1 MFITGGF
8 NVYPAEIEQ
17 VLARLDGVVESAA
30 IGVPDERLGEV
41 GKVYVVRRGGGLT
54 EEDVVAHCRE
64 RLAGFKVPRQ
74 VAFVD
79 ELPRNLSGK
88 VLKRDL
94 RRETVE
100 EQA

>member
-1 MFITGGF
+1 M
-8 NVYPAEIEQ
+8 
-17 VLARLDGVVESAA
+17 
-30 IGVPDERLGEV
+30 
-41 GKVYVVRRGGGLT
+41 
-54 EEDVVAHCRE
+54 AHCRE

-94 RRETVE
+94 RRDTVE
-100 EQA
+100 EQG